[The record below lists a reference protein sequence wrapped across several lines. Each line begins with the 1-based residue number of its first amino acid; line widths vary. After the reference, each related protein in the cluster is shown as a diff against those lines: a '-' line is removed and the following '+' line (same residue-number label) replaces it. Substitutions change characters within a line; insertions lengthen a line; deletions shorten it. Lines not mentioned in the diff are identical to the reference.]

1 MVVGGNLVFGGT
13 GRGLTKRMWVCE
25 RYMLKVTLVRGG
37 REKVC
42 ECVFAVCAR
51 ADSRECEVCRVS
63 KGIGMLK
70 KGGGGREEKRKTG
83 KGRTYPLAVRV
94 SDGWREFDTR
104 RGEVVRRN
112 SGSGR
117 CG

>member
-13 GRGLTKRMWVCE
+13 GRGLTRRMWV
-25 RYMLKVTLVRGG
+25 
-37 REKVC
+37 
-42 ECVFAVCAR
+42 R

-70 KGGGGREEKRKTG
+70 KGGGCREEKRKTG